1 MNVLAS
7 PDDGGVDD
15 RYGVHYMVMMVKVFD
30 DGEDDDDD
38 GSGDKK
44 QSGKLRQS
52 VVPGFR
58 LSDDKRRRQEVHKL
72 QSG

>member
-1 MNVLAS
+1 MNTLNKYHVNQFAGRRHCKDS
-7 PDDGGVDD
+7 DGD
-15 RYGVHYMVMMVKVFD
+15 
-30 DGEDDDDD
+30 DDDDD

-58 LSDDKRRRQEVHKL
+58 LSDDKRRRQEVHEL